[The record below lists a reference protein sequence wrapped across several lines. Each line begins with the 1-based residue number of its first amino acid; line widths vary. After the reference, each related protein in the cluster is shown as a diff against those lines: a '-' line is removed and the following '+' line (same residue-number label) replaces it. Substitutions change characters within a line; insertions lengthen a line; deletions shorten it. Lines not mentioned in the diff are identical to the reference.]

1 VTESVTLR
9 ALHATVQVDG
19 PAPDNVRRAWAP
31 LGVPH
36 EVPTARFTITP
47 EADGWRLDDGPVGS
61 DEELLGTLFDRI
73 RVLARGTDD
82 RVVVHAGA
90 VRKGSTTLLLP
101 GESGAGKST
110 LTAMLVRAGWGLLSD
125 EMVGVDPGGVLT
137 GCPLPLRLAPDAC
150 RRLGLNPPV
159 TRAKSDTPLADL
171 GGSAALRA
179 AVTDVVFVR
188 RGQGC
193 SLEPVPRP
201 QALVAL
207 ADSTFAGVRPE
218 DAMVAL
224 AAVSGSARC
233 HVLASD
239 DPDASL
245 RAVTTAVG

>member
-1 VTESVTLR
+1 VTASVTLR

-19 PAPDNVRRAWAP
+19 PAPDTVRRAWAP
-31 LGVPH
+31 LVVPL
-36 EVPTARFTITP
+36 EVPTVRFQITP
-47 EADGWRLDDGPVGS
+47 EACGWRLDDGPIGS

-110 LTAMLVRAGWGLLSD
+110 LTALLVRAGWELLSD

-150 RRLGLNPPV
+150 RRLGLSPPV
-159 TRAKSDTPLADL
+159 MRAKSDTPLADL
-171 GGSAALRA
+171 GGMAALRA
-179 AVTDVVFVR
+179 TVTDVVFVR
-188 RGQGC
+188 RGHGC
-193 SLEPVPRP
+193 ALTPLPRP

-207 ADSTFAGVRPE
+207 ADSTFAGVRPQ

-224 AAVSGSARC
+224 AAVTGSARC

-239 DPDASL
+239 DPESSL
-245 RAVTTAVG
+245 RVLTAAVG